1 MDVGPSTVT
10 NVPLRWGM
18 LIVGGVGSCACVEV
32 GGVWEI
38 CAFY

>member
-10 NVPLRWGM
+10 NVPVRWRM
-18 LIVGGVGSCACVEV
+18 LIGGGVQGCACVEV
-32 GGVWEI
+32 RGVWEI